1 MDVLKEHPSFHRVH
15 LLADTHEAGTQVH
28 VHAVQGVGHGVHGVD
43 HKLDLALLLVL
54 RVSTDP
60 LVTCSQED
68 RSWRGEG
75 IKFQETQLDSQCP
88 RVCPCIPVH
97 FLRPSSYFMPGR
109 VSLHLKSSSQNSANH
124 MFLLLFSRD
133 LEVKYSSNPWVDR
146 KRLKKKDSVSFVL
159 VF

>member
-1 MDVLKEHPSFHRVH
+1 MDKRLKPTIKVDRVDVLKEHPSFHRVH

-75 IKFQETQLDSQCP
+75 IKFQETQLHSQCP
-88 RVCPCIPVH
+88 RVCPLHTCALPSTQLVLYARSREFAFEVVLPEFCKPHVPPVV
-97 FLRPSSYFMPGR
+97 FQRPGS
-109 VSLHLKSSSQNSANH
+109 
-124 MFLLLFSRD
+124 
-133 LEVKYSSNPWVDR
+133 E
-146 KRLKKKDSVSFVL
+146 VL
-159 VF
+159 VEPLG